1 MIKEMRRSYKSGLG
15 FGLTSGILTPL
26 GLTVGLYSSTY
37 NTCIIIAGI
46 ITISITD
53 AFSDALG
60 IHVSKEAG
68 NEYSAKEIWEATIV
82 TFLTKFFVGL
92 TFIIPF
98 LLFNV
103 HKALVASIVWSILLL
118 GSFSFHIA
126 LTRNEWPLQAVLEHL
141 LIGTIVVL
149 ITYYVPQI
157 VQQTFVCN

>member
-1 MIKEMRRSYKSGLG
+1 MKRSYKTGIG

-37 NTCIIIAGI
+37 SSYIIIAGI

-53 AFSDALG
+53 AFSDSLG
-60 IHVSKEAG
+60 IHVSKEAC
-68 NEYSAKEIWEATIV
+68 NEYSSKEIWEATFI

-92 TFIIPF
+92 TFAIPF

-103 HKALVASIVWSILLL
+103 HVALIASIIWAIFLL
-118 GSFSFHIA
+118 GSFSFYIA
-126 LTRNEWPLQAVLEHL
+126 LTRNEWPWLAVIEHL
-141 LIGTIVVL
+141 FIGTIVVL

-157 VQQTFVCN
+157 VQQTFVSN